1 MKKDRF
7 ILLSFD
13 VEEFDLPLEYKQ
25 TISLSEQLE
34 VGKAGLD
41 ITAAILHDF
50 KIPCTL
56 FTTANFAIYF
66 PESIAEMALH
76 HEIASHT
83 YYHNSFKEAD
93 LLLSKQKLEE
103 IAGTMISGLRMPR
116 MQPLDMKAV
125 KAAGYDYDASVN
137 PTLIPGRYNNFH
149 LPRTIYREYAVT
161 RLPAS
166 VTPNVRIPL
175 FWLAFKN
182 FPYSLFK
189 KLAIQTLRHDGYICL
204 YFHPWE
210 FTNISSYL
218 LPGYIKNICGI
229 RLQNMLRKL
238 ISDLQK
244 EGEFITI
251 RDYLQKSP
259 V

>member
-1 MKKDRF
+1 MKNDRF
-7 ILLSFD
+7 ILMSFD
-13 VEEFDLPLEYKQ
+13 VEEFDLPLEYNHS
-25 TISLSEQLE
+25 IGLSEQLE
-34 VGKAGLD
+34 AGKAGLD
-41 ITAAILHDF
+41 ITAALMQDF

-56 FTTANFAIYF
+56 FTTANFAIHY
-66 PESIAEMALH
+66 PESIAEMASH

-103 IAGTMISGLRMPR
+103 ITGTVVSGLRMPR
-116 MQPLDMKAV
+116 MQPVDMKAV

-149 LPRTIYREYAVT
+149 LPRTFYKEEGVI

-166 VTPNVRIPL
+166 VTPNARIPL

-182 FPYSLFK
+182 FPYLLFK
-189 KLAIQTLRHDGYICL
+189 KLAIQTIRHDGYLCL

-210 FTNISSYL
+210 FTNISNYQ
-218 LPGYIKNICGI
+218 LPGYIKNNCSI
-229 RLQNMLRKL
+229 RLQNILRKL
-238 ISDLQK
+238 IEDLQK
-244 EGEFITI
+244 EGEFLTI
-251 RDYLQKSP
+251 RDYLQKCP

>member
-1 MKKDRF
+1 MKKDRC

-13 VEEFDLPLEYKQ
+13 VEEFDLPIEYKQ
-25 TISLSEQLE
+25 SITLSEQLE
-34 VGKAGLD
+34 LGKAGLD
-41 ITAAILHDF
+41 ITVSIVQDF

-56 FTTANFAIYF
+56 FTTANFAIHY
-66 PESIAEMALH
+66 PENIAELASQN
-76 HEIASHT
+76 EIASHT

-103 IAGTMISGLRMPR
+103 ISGTVISGLRMPR
-116 MQPLDMKAV
+116 MQPVDMKAV
-125 KAAGYDYDASVN
+125 KAAGYDYDASIN
-137 PTLIPGRYNNFH
+137 PTLLPGRYNNFH
-149 LPRTIYREYAVT
+149 LPRTIYKEQAVT

-182 FPYSLFK
+182 FPYPLFK
-189 KLAIQTLRHDGYICL
+189 KLALQTMRHDGYICL

-210 FTNISSYL
+210 FTDLSSFR
-218 LPGYIKNICGI
+218 LPGYIKKNCST
-229 RLQNMLRKL
+229 RLQGMLRKL
-238 ISDLQK
+238 IEDLQR
-244 EGEFITI
+244 EGEFLTI
-251 RDYLQKSP
+251 RDYLLKCP